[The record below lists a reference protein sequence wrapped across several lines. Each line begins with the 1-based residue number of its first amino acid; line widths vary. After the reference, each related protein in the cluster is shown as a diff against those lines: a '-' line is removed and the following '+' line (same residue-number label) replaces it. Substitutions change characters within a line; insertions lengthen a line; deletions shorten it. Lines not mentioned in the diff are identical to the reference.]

1 MINLIFKFVANQLH
15 ILARKL
21 NLTYNEINVIVYFFV
36 VPLTWAILI
45 DVYYDSYFCTLLFI
59 TFIVGF
65 RVGCTNFKLY
75 ADGLFLKSVHFL
87 NYFNR
92 FGSNYYKTSVWICV
106 VVPVLIYFCLF
117 YLILIR

>member
-15 ILARKL
+15 GLARKL
-21 NLTYNEINVIVYFFV
+21 NLTYNQINVIVYFFI
-36 VPLTWAILI
+36 VPLTWAVLI
-45 DVYYDSYFCTLLFI
+45 DVYFDSYFCTLLLI
-59 TFIVGF
+59 TFVVGF

-75 ADGLFLKSVHFL
+75 SDGLFLKSVHFL

-106 VVPVLIYFCLF
+106 VVPMLIYFCLF
-117 YLILIR
+117 YLIVS